1 MNNQSYRGYGFS
13 RSVRDVV
20 NKSPREQ
27 YELAVQNFVPQNPG
41 RKGWHVTPAR
51 RQYNTKRTEQL
62 RSTRGRETMK
72 QVTEALDSKLAVG
85 MKEIEDALNQI
96 EANKTLVA
104 VTTLVTTRTMGFCAA
119 QIYFQASAQRNPV
132 FCNIYSFYRVNLA
145 MFEARLYHIRSS
157 QEAPI
162 QMMDEVEAVPVRPDF
177 FLVTQT
183 VNAYPD
189 QVGRVIKTAGA
200 FIDGNEY
207 FVPALSCS
215 HRDREGRLILQ
226 SERIILSNLR
236 ETVTAPEVREVFYQN
251 NPIPGAI
258 WNELPDHSHVL
269 VNPDEIIPAE
279 YTSDDL
285 RDDINDYSRMMTWLQ
300 KKIPKYVKT
309 ERLNYKEKGDRSIF
323 VSNFQN

>member
-20 NKSPREQ
+20 SRSPREQ
-27 YELAVQNFVPQNPG
+27 YELAVSNFVPQNPG

-62 RSTRGRETMK
+62 RSTLGRETMK
-72 QVTEALDSKLAVG
+72 QVSEALDSKLAVG

-145 MFEARLYHIRSS
+145 MFEAGLYHIRSS
-157 QEAPI
+157 QEAPT
-162 QMMDEVEAVPVRPDF
+162 QLMDEVEVVPVRPDF

-189 QVGRVIKTAGA
+189 QVGRVIKTTG
-200 FIDGNEY
+200 
-207 FVPALSCS
+207 VRS
-215 HRDREGRLILQ
+215 GRIAPIIGFK
-226 SERIILSNLR
+226 SESQ
-236 ETVTAPEVREVFYQN
+236 VTAQSYENGDGTNSAADVATAPSDTGKGGPKTNAGQN
-251 NPIPGAI
+251 NSQTTCR
-258 WNELPDHSHVL
+258 NESHPSK
-269 VNPDEIIPAE
+269 NKSHARQE
-279 YTSDDL
+279 
-285 RDDINDYSRMMTWLQ
+285 
-300 KKIPKYVKT
+300 
-309 ERLNYKEKGDRSIF
+309 DRS
-323 VSNFQN
+323 QYEE